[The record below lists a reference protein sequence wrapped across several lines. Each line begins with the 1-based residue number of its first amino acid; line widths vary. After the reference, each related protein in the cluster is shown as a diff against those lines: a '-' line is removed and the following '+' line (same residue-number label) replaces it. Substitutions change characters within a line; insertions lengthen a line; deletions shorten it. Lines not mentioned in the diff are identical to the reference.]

1 MTSSSCLYEGVV
13 RHRRRTPAPHAFRS
27 RLYMLYVDLDE
38 LPVLFRR
45 RWLWS
50 ADRANVAWFRRADH
64 LGPADRQLSECVREL
79 IAERTGVRPSGR
91 IRLLTNFRHG
101 GFTMNPIS
109 LYYCFDRDEVLDF
122 VVAEVTNTPWGEQHC
137 YVLDVR
143 GSASRVRT
151 AHAAKE
157 LHVSPFLGMDYDYQF
172 RLSVPGKSIVV
183 HIENHEQQ
191 DRAGRSP
198 FDATLS
204 LHRRLLTGRS
214 LAWMLIRYPLLP
226 LQILV
231 GIYWQALRLWLK
243 KTPFFAHPRTRGSAD
258 GVRPA
263 PTPLPDR
270 ATVAA
275 ASTTPP

>member
-1 MTSSSCLYEGVV
+1 MTISSCLYEGVV

-27 RLYMLYVDLDE
+27 RLCMLYVDLDE
-38 LPVLFRR
+38 LPALFQR

-50 ADRANVAWFRRADH
+50 ADRPNFAWFRRADH
-64 LGPADRQLSECVREL
+64 LGPADRLLSECVRDL
-79 IAERTGVRPSGR
+79 VAARTGFRPSGP

-109 LYYCFDRDEVLDF
+109 LYYCFDRDDRLEF

-143 GSASRVRT
+143 GSSIRMRT
-151 AHAAKE
+151 ARAVKE

-172 RLSVPGKSIVV
+172 RLSVPGEALVV
-183 HIENHEQQ
+183 HIDNHQHQ
-191 DRAGRSP
+191 DGAGRSP

-204 LHRRLLTGRS
+204 LHRRPLSGRS
-214 LAWMLIRYPLLP
+214 LAWMLTRYPLMP

-231 GIYWQALRLWLK
+231 GIYWQALRLRLK
-243 KTPFFAHPRTRGSAD
+243 GIPVFPHPGTHAAD
-258 GVRPA
+258 VRHST
-263 PTPLPDR
+263 TPLPDR

-275 ASTTPP
+275 AASTPP